1 MKARLPAAHER
12 NLLVGR
18 TDRVVRRVVVL
29 RGLRRGAAACL
40 HRIRHDVVGAV

>member
-12 NLLVGR
+12 DLLGGR
-18 TDRVVRRVVVL
+18 TDREVRHLVVQ

-40 HRIRHDVVGAV
+40 RYIRHGFIGAV